1 MASVP
6 VAVAAISPV
15 AVPAAITVP
24 AAIAAP
30 MTAAAP
36 AMVNLGLSRVD
47 DAVASKHPVRRPAW
61 TRAPTSEADL
71 SGAGALVGVPSSGKR
86 RGTEVWDPLA
96 VAVEASCLGGQ
107 GGRRGVAGPPGPHDE
122 WSPPPGPECA
132 LGRDRGGRDLSLP
145 PLPPHII
152 VSQLLWV
159 KSQGM

>member
-1 MASVP
+1 
-6 VAVAAISPV
+6 
-15 AVPAAITVP
+15 
-24 AAIAAP
+24 
-30 MTAAAP
+30 
-36 AMVNLGLSRVD
+36 MVNLGLSRVD

-132 LGRDRGGRDLSLP
+132 LGRDRRGRELSLQ
-145 PLPPHII
+145 PLPPPRD
-152 VSQLLWV
+152 
-159 KSQGM
+159 